1 MSVMYGL
8 ACITML
14 GLLSGSSGHRSALP
28 NTEKLLRR
36 PVRRDV
42 KAIPL
47 NQPNTTALNTALAFE
62 PYQDLTTRSAVEQQ
76 NNVLFSPLG
85 LASALATLC
94 RISGPESRRQALQ
107 ALGVAADASP
117 ESVEATIS
125 ALADLQ
131 HNLTLREG
139 GAEGGIQKGQSEAA
153 VAIGGDTV
161 GAASDVNDGAGGSRG
176 AESHSHARSRLRIW
190 SQLHADGTPSVDFEG
205 FLSQLQ
211 HPGQPGMN
219 ISFETQ
225 MKDLQDSDKLILNSF
240 VYFQGLQPFER
251 RHTVLRSFQLN
262 ATTSVEVDT
271 MFLDDS
277 SEVMMLYDTNCSAT
291 VVRLA
296 FTGRLASLFLLPKGE
311 IQPLE
316 ACLSDSRMRFWISN
330 LKPGRAEIRLPK
342 FRLRKSYSLE
352 SILRNSGISSL
363 FLPGAN
369 FSGGQGRRKLQ
380 LHEAPH
386 EVMLEVEESGSGE
399 TGRTDVPLDFSVPQ
413 RITFDRPFIFIV
425 YDHLTGMVLLI
436 GRIADPS
443 NA

>member
-1 MSVMYGL
+1 MVRGDVKMSVMHSL

-42 KAIPL
+42 KAIPQ
-47 NQPNTTALNTALAFE
+47 NQLNTTALNTALAFE

-107 ALGVAADASP
+107 ALGVAANASQ

-125 ALADLQ
+125 PLADLQ
-131 HNLTLREG
+131 HNVTLREG
-139 GAEGGIQKGQSEAA
+139 GVEGGLQKGQSEAA
-153 VAIGGDTV
+153 VGVGAAIGGDTV
-161 GAASDVNDGAGGSRG
+161 GADAANASDVNDGAGGSRG

-190 SQLHADGTPSVDFEG
+190 SKLHVDGKLSVDFEG

-225 MKDLQDSDKLILNSF
+225 MKDLQDSDKLLLKSF

-251 RHTVLRSFQLN
+251 RRTVLRSFQLN
-262 ATTSVEVDT
+262 ATTSVEVDM
-271 MFLDDS
+271 MFLGDS

-330 LKPGRAEIRLPK
+330 LKPGRAEIRFPK
-342 FRLRKSYSLE
+342 FHLRNSYSLE
-352 SILRNSGISSL
+352 SILRTSGISSL

-369 FSGGQGRRKLQ
+369 FSRGQGRRKLQ
-380 LHEAPH
+380 LHESPDQ
-386 EVMLEVEESGSGE
+386 ES
-399 TGRTDVPLDFSVPQ
+399 PLDFSVPQ

-436 GRIADPS
+436 GRITDPS
-443 NA
+443 NS